1 MAKKR
6 GHILPG
12 QAKHPVVGI
21 GASAGGLSA
30 LLSFFEALPAH
41 TSMAFVVVVHLAP
54 DHVSNLPGLLQKATA
69 MPIVEVT
76 KPTPIEPDHV
86 YLIAPSLAL
95 TMVDDYLR
103 VDPNPP
109 EQGRRAAIDVFFRTL
124 AEAHRERAI
133 GIVLSGAGSDG
144 SAGLSR
150 IKEMGGITL
159 AQDPSEAEYES
170 MPRSAIATGTVD
182 FVLTAAEMPQRL
194 LDLWSTAKDIHLPTL
209 ENEKREQDLSNEAAE
224 RALREIMVILR
235 TRTAHDF
242 RHYKRATVMR
252 RIERRLQ
259 VNGITDLQAYRDYL
273 HVHPEETQALLQ
285 DMLIS
290 VTNFFRDKEAFD
302 VLERDVLPGIFEG
315 RGDGDKIRVWSVG
328 CATGEEAYSLAMLM
342 QERSLKSSEGVSF
355 QVFATD
361 IDERAIAFARAGL
374 YPDSILA
381 DVAPGRVRQ
390 FFSKDSAHYRVKKE
404 LREHMLFAH
413 HNVLSDPPFSR
424 LDLICC
430 RNLLIYLDREAQNDI
445 LKMFH
450 FALRP
455 GGVLFLGSSE
465 SADSVSSMFTVID
478 KRNRIY
484 RANVAVRG
492 DAPVPVAM
500 SGTVNLRPVV
510 ATAQPPG
517 GRRFS
522 FGDLHQRLVEQYAP
536 PSVLVS
542 RDSEIVHLSDRAG
555 RFLQYS
561 GGEPSHNIVAAVRS
575 ELRVELRTAIYQA
588 LHTNRSVEARKVRIE
603 RDGRSYFVNMTTRPV
618 HDPEANAD
626 FVLVLFD
633 EVEDSMSGAEV
644 TTGDTQKD
652 PIIGQLERELQ
663 RTKEQ
668 LQSTV
673 EQSETSTEELKASNE
688 ELQAIN
694 EELRSATEELET
706 SKEELQSINE
716 ELTTVNAELKSKVEE
731 TGKINDDLQNLIAA
745 NDIGTIFVDRNICI
759 KRYTP
764 RATDVFSIIPSDI
777 GRSLLDITH
786 RLEYDKLAD
795 DAAEAFDSLRLI
807 ERELRSNDGRWYLA
821 RFVPYRTTEDRI
833 DGAVLSFI
841 DITDRRRAEDR
852 LREGERRMRI
862 VAEGTKD
869 YAIITFDDDGLITS
883 WNAGAARIFGY
894 TEAEMIGQSAEM
906 LSTEEDRA
914 NHVAQREF
922 AEARLN
928 GRMEEERWHVRKDGS
943 RFFASGVLSRLDEPG
958 ISGFAKI
965 ARDLSEFHATQ
976 SSVHAIQTEPPHG
989 VDRDAQRRRDE
1000 FLAVVSHE
1008 LKHPLNLISASAE
1021 LIARA
1026 PETRN
1031 NLNVSR
1037 ATDTIRRTVI
1047 GQAQIID
1054 DLLDVSRVRT
1064 GKLSMV
1070 RSVIDMREIVQRV
1083 TDAVREEASQQGI
1096 ALNVSMSETPV
1107 IIYADLTRI
1116 EQVVWNL
1123 VSNALKFTSR
1133 GSVNVSLQVN
1143 EHGEAVLRVADTGS
1157 GIAPALLPHVFEMYE
1172 QGRDPG
1178 MRRSGLGIGLALVK
1192 DLVTLHGG
1200 AVRAE
1205 SDGADRGATFTVT
1218 LPAHRT
1224 LSSVHVD
1231 DNGEAADALKGLRI
1245 LMVDDDSATVETF
1258 KLLLE
1263 GEGAT
1268 VQTATSGAEA
1278 LTMLDGNAPD
1288 IVLSDLGMP
1297 DMDGLEFVAKLRKEP
1312 AMKSVICIALS
1323 GYGLDADRREAER
1336 AGFNA
1341 HLKKPVMLDDLLSVV
1356 SRLRRSRRPE
1366 MVEVGPGVTES
1377 RDGTKES

>member
-1 MAKKR
+1 MAKRR
-6 GHILPG
+6 GHTPPG
-12 QAKHPVVGI
+12 QHRHPIVGI
-21 GASAGGLSA
+21 GASAGGLGA
-30 LLSFFEALPAH
+30 LQEFFEALPAH

-54 DHVSNLPGLLQKATA
+54 DHESNLPSLLQKATS
-69 MPIVEVT
+69 MPVVQVT
-76 KPTPIEPDHV
+76 KPTLIEHDHV
-86 YLIAPSLAL
+86 YVIAPSLDL
-95 TMVDDYLR
+95 TMADDYLR
-103 VDPNPP
+103 VTPSQP
-109 EQGRRAAIDVFFRTL
+109 EEGRRSAIDLFFRTL
-124 AEAHRERAI
+124 AQAYRERAI
-133 GIVLSGAGSDG
+133 GVVLSGAGSDG

-150 IKEMGGITL
+150 IKEMGGITF

-170 MPRSAIATGTVD
+170 MPRSAVATGMVD
-182 FVLTAAEMPQRL
+182 FVMTAAEMPQRL
-194 LDLWSTAKDIHLPTL
+194 LDLWSTAKEIHLPPIP
-209 ENEKREQDLSNEAAE
+209 ESDERQRDLAGETAE

-273 HVHPEETQALLQ
+273 HLHPEETQALLQ

-302 VLERDVLPGIFEG
+302 VLERDVLPPLFEG
-315 RGDGDKIRVWSVG
+315 RGEQERIRVWSVG

-342 QERSLKSSEGVSF
+342 QERSLKSPDGASF

-361 IDERAIAFARAGL
+361 IDERAISFARTGL

-390 FFSKDSAHYRVKKE
+390 FFSKDAAHYRVKKE

-430 RNLLIYLDREAQNDI
+430 RNLLIYLDRDAQLEI

-465 SADSVSSMFTVID
+465 SADSVSSMFSVID

-492 DAPVPVAM
+492 DSPVPVSL
-500 SGTVNLRPVV
+500 SGPMNTRPIVSTV
-510 ATAQPPG
+510 QPPG
-517 GRRFS
+517 RRRFS

-561 GGEPSHNIVAAVRS
+561 GGEPSHNIVAVVRP

-588 LHTNRSVEARKVRIE
+588 LHTNRSVEARRVRIE
-603 RDGRSYFVNMTTRPV
+603 REGRSYFVNMTTRPV

-633 EVEDSMSGAEV
+633 EVEDSMSGAE
-644 TTGDTQKD
+644 TSEGDTQKD
-652 PIIGQLERELQ
+652 PIISQLERELQ

-668 LQSTV
+668 LQSTI

-745 NDIGTIFVDRNICI
+745 NDIGTIFVDRNMCI

-786 RLEYDKLAD
+786 RLQYDKLAD

-807 ERELRSNDGRWYLA
+807 ERELESNDGRWYLA
-821 RFVPYRTTEDRI
+821 RFVPYRTTEDLI

-841 DITDRRRAEDR
+841 DITGRRKAEDQ

-862 VAEGTKD
+862 VAESTKD
-869 YAIITFDDDGLITS
+869 YAIVTFDDEGVITS
-883 WNAGAARIFGY
+883 WNAGAQRIFGY
-894 TEAEMIGQSAEM
+894 VEQEMIGQSAKV
-906 LSTEEDRA
+906 LFTEEDRA
-914 NHVAQREF
+914 NGVVQQEF
-922 AEARLN
+922 AQARLN
-928 GRMEEERWHVRKDGS
+928 GRIEEDRWHLRKDGS
-943 RFFASGVLSRLDEPG
+943 RFYASGVLSRLDEPG

-965 ARDLSEFHATQ
+965 ARNVSEFRSGA
-976 SSVHAIQTEPPHG
+976 ARAGARGDLHG
-989 VDRDAQRRRDE
+989 DHIERDAQRRRDE

-1008 LKHPLNLISASAE
+1008 LKHPLNLIAASAE

-1026 PETRN
+1026 PEARQ
-1031 NLNVSR
+1031 NLNISR

-1054 DLLDVSRVRT
+1054 DLLDISRVRT
-1064 GKLSMV
+1064 GKLSVV
-1070 RSVIDMREIVQRV
+1070 RTAVDMREIVQRV
-1083 TDAVREEASQQGI
+1083 SAAVGEEARQRGI
-1096 ALNVSMSETPV
+1096 ALHITTGDAPV
-1107 IIYADLTRI
+1107 VVHADITRI
-1116 EQVVWNL
+1116 EQIVWNL
-1123 VSNALKFTSR
+1123 VNNALKFTAH
-1133 GSVNVSLQVN
+1133 GSVSVSLQVN
-1143 EHGEAVLRVADTGS
+1143 EHGEAVLRVVDTGS
-1157 GIAPALLPHVFEMYE
+1157 GIEPALLPHVFEMYE
-1172 QGRDPG
+1172 QSRDPAT
-1178 MRRSGLGIGLALVK
+1178 RRSGLGIGLALVR

-1205 SDGADRGATFTVT
+1205 SEGPGRGAAFTVT
-1218 LPAHRT
+1218 LPTQRA
-1224 LSSVHVD
+1224 LAPDQPV
-1231 DNGEAADALKGLRI
+1231 NGASAESLQGLDI
-1245 LMVDDDSATVETF
+1245 LMVDDDPTTVETF

-1263 GEGAT
+1263 GEGAS
-1268 VQTATSGAEA
+1268 VRTATSGAEA
-1278 LTMLDGNAPD
+1278 LAMLDGEAPD
-1288 IVLSDLGMP
+1288 VVFSDLGMP
-1297 DMDGLEFVAKLRKEP
+1297 GMDGMEFVRKLRGEP
-1312 AMKSVICIALS
+1312 AMESVICIALS
-1323 GYGLDADRREAER
+1323 GFGHEMDIQQAQN
-1336 AGFNA
+1336 AGFDA
-1341 HLKKPVMLDDLLSVV
+1341 HLKKPVLLDDLIAVV
-1356 SRLRRSRRPE
+1356 SRLRR
-1366 MVEVGPGVTES
+1366 
-1377 RDGTKES
+1377 

>member
-1 MAKKR
+1 MPKR
-6 GHILPG
+6 RGQTLPS
-12 QAKHPVVGI
+12 QADYPIVGI

-30 LLSFFEALPAH
+30 LLEFFEALPAH

-54 DHVSNLPGLLQKATA
+54 DHESNLASLLQKATG
-69 MPIVEVT
+69 MPVLQVT
-76 KPTPIEPDHV
+76 TATPIQPDHV
-86 YLIAPSLAL
+86 YLIAPSLEL

-103 VDPNPP
+103 VAPSRP
-109 EQGRRAAIDVFFRTL
+109 EEGGRRAAIDLFFRTL
-124 AEAHRERAI
+124 AETHRERAI

-144 SAGLSR
+144 SVGLSR
-150 IKEMGGITL
+150 VKEMGGITF
-159 AQDPSEAEYES
+159 AQDPAEAEYDS
-170 MPRSAIATGTVD
+170 MPRSAIATGMVD

-194 LDLWSTAKDIHLPTL
+194 LDLWLTAKEIHLPAVEDEERQEDL
-209 ENEKREQDLSNEAAE
+209 MNESAE
-224 RALREIMVILR
+224 RALREIMIILR

-242 RHYKRATVMR
+242 RHYKRATVLR

-273 HVHPEETQALLQ
+273 HLHPDETQALLQ

-290 VTNFFRDKEAFD
+290 VTNFFRDKETFD
-302 VLERDVLPGIFEG
+302 VLEREVLPQFFEG
-315 RGDGDKIRVWSVG
+315 RSEQDRIRVWSVG
-328 CATGEEAYSLAMLM
+328 CATGEEAYSLAMLL
-342 QERSLKSSEGVSF
+342 QERSLKSSESISF

-361 IDERAIAFARAGL
+361 IDERAISFARAGL

-381 DVAPGRVRQ
+381 DVTAGRVRQ
-390 FFSKDSAHYRVKKE
+390 FFSKDAAHYRIKKE

-430 RNLLIYLDREAQNDI
+430 RNLLIYLDREAQIEI

-465 SADSVSSMFTVID
+465 SADSVSSMFSVID

-492 DAPVPVAM
+492 DTPMPVAITGTM
-500 SGTVNLRPVV
+500 SARPVV
-510 ATAQPPG
+510 ATVQLPG
-517 GRRFS
+517 RRRFS

-536 PSVLVS
+536 PSVLVN

-561 GGEPSHNIVAAVRS
+561 GGEPSHNIIAAVRP
-575 ELRVELRTAIYQA
+575 ELRLELRTAIYQA
-588 LHTNRSVEARKVRIE
+588 LHTNRSVEARRVRIE
-603 RDGRSYFVNMTTRPV
+603 RDARSYFVNMTARPV

-633 EVEDSMSGAEV
+633 EVEDSMSSGETA
-644 TTGDTQKD
+644 TADTQKD
-652 PIIGQLERELQ
+652 PIITQLERELQ

-668 LQSTV
+668 LQSTI

-807 ERELRSNDGRWYLA
+807 ERELKSNDGRWYLA

-841 DITDRRRAEDR
+841 DITDRRRAEER

-862 VAEGTKD
+862 VTEGTKD
-869 YAIITFDDDGLITS
+869 YAIITFDDDGAITS
-883 WNAGAARIFGY
+883 WNAGAERIFGY
-894 TEAEMIGQSAEM
+894 AAAEMIGQSAEV
-906 LSTEEDRA
+906 LSTDEDRA
-914 NHVAQREF
+914 GHVAEREF
-922 AEARLN
+922 AQARANGRIEEAR
-928 GRMEEERWHVRKDGS
+928 WHRRKDGT

-958 ISGFAKI
+958 VSGFAKI
-965 ARDLSEFHATQ
+965 ARDLGESTQAAT
-976 SSVHAIQTEPPHG
+976 VG
-989 VDRDAQRRRDE
+989 RDAQVEQLRVTREQEAERRRDE

-1008 LKHPLNLISASAE
+1008 LKNPLNLISASAE
-1021 LIARA
+1021 LIARS
-1026 PETRN
+1026 PEARQS
-1031 NLNVSR
+1031 LNISR
-1037 ATDTIRRTVI
+1037 ATETIRRTVI

-1064 GKLSMV
+1064 GKLSVV
-1070 RSVIDMREIVQRV
+1070 RTPVDMREIVRRVASAVQDESNQR
-1083 TDAVREEASQQGI
+1083 GL
-1096 ALNVSMSETPV
+1096 ALQVAMTESPV
-1107 IIYADLTRI
+1107 IILADLTRI

-1123 VSNALKFTSR
+1123 ISNALKFTSHGR
-1133 GSVNVSLQVN
+1133 VDVSLQVN
-1143 EHGEAVLRVADTGS
+1143 GHAEAVLRVADTGS
-1157 GIAPALLPHVFEMYE
+1157 GIEPALLPHIFDMFR
-1172 QGRDPG
+1172 QSRDPAA
-1178 MRRSGLGIGLALVK
+1178 RRAGLGIGLALVRE
-1192 DLVTLHGG
+1192 LVNLHGG
-1200 AVRAE
+1200 TVRAE
-1205 SDGADRGATFTVT
+1205 SEGAGRGATFTVT
-1218 LPAHRT
+1218 LPTHRAH
-1224 LSSVHVD
+1224 
-1231 DNGEAADALKGLRI
+1231 ADANAAGGILAESLHGLHI
-1245 LMVDDDSATVETF
+1245 LMVDDDTETVETF

-1263 GEGAT
+1263 SEGAI
-1268 VQTATSGAEA
+1268 VRTATSGEQA
-1278 LTMLDGNAPD
+1278 LSMLDGNVPD
-1288 IVLSDLGMP
+1288 VVLSDIGMP
-1297 DMDGLEFVAKLRKEP
+1297 GMDGLAFVGKLREAP

-1323 GYGLDADRREAER
+1323 GFGQEADVRLAEQ
-1336 AGFNA
+1336 AGFDA
-1341 HLKKPVMLDDLLSVV
+1341 HLKKPVTLENLQSVF
-1356 SRLRRSRRPE
+1356 SRLR
-1366 MVEVGPGVTES
+1366 G
-1377 RDGTKES
+1377 

>member
-1 MAKKR
+1 MPKKR
-6 GHILPG
+6 AQTLPS
-12 QAKHPVVGI
+12 QANFPIVGI

-30 LLSFFEALPAH
+30 LREFFEALPAH
-41 TSMAFVVVVHLAP
+41 TSMAFVVIVHLAP
-54 DHVSNLPGLLQKATA
+54 DHESNLASLLQKATD
-69 MPIVEVT
+69 MPVLEVT
-76 KPTPIEPDHV
+76 SATPIEPDHV
-86 YLIAPSLAL
+86 YLIAPSLEL

-103 VDPNPP
+103 VAPKQP
-109 EQGRRAAIDVFFRTL
+109 EDGRRAAIDLFFRTL
-124 AEAHRERAI
+124 AEVHRERAI
-133 GIVLSGAGSDG
+133 GVVLSGAGSDG
-144 SAGLSR
+144 SVGLSR
-150 IKEMGGITL
+150 VKEMGGITL
-159 AQDPSEAEYES
+159 AQDPAEAEYDS
-170 MPRSAIATGTVD
+170 MPRSAIATGMVD

-194 LDLWSTAKDIHLPTL
+194 LDLWVTAKEIHLPIADSDEREPALT
-209 ENEKREQDLSNEAAE
+209 NESAE

-235 TRTAHDF
+235 TRTGHDF
-242 RHYKRATVMR
+242 RHYKRATVLR

-259 VNGITDLQAYRDYL
+259 VNGITDLQAYRDHL
-273 HVHPEETQALLQ
+273 HLHPDETQALLQ

-302 VLERDVLPGIFEG
+302 VLEREVLPQLFEG
-315 RGDGDKIRVWSVG
+315 RGEQDRIRTWSVG
-328 CATGEEAYSLAMLM
+328 CATGEEAYSLAMLL
-342 QERSLKSSEGVSF
+342 QERSLKSAEGISF

-361 IDERAIAFARAGL
+361 IDERAISFARTGL
-374 YPDSILA
+374 FPDSILA
-381 DVAPGRVRQ
+381 DVTTSRVRQ
-390 FFSKDSAHYRVKKE
+390 FFSKDAAHYRVKKE

-430 RNLLIYLDREAQNDI
+430 RNLLIYLDREAQIEI

-465 SADSVSSMFTVID
+465 SADSVSSMFSVID

-484 RANVAVRG
+484 RANMAVRG
-492 DAPVPVAM
+492 DTPVPVAI
-500 SGTVNLRPVV
+500 SGMASTRPIV
-510 ATAQPPG
+510 ATVQPPG
-517 GRRFS
+517 RRRFS

-561 GGEPSHNIVAAVRS
+561 GGEPSHNIVAVVRA
-575 ELRVELRTAIYQA
+575 ELRLELRTAIYQA
-588 LHTNRSVEARKVRIE
+588 LHTNRSVEARRVRIE
-603 RDGRSYFVNMTTRPV
+603 REGRSYFVNMTARPV

-633 EVEDSMSGAEV
+633 EVEDSMGGSETSAS
-644 TTGDTQKD
+644 DAQKD
-652 PIIGQLERELQ
+652 PIISQLERELQ

-668 LQSTV
+668 LQSTI

-807 ERELRSNDGRWYLA
+807 ERELKSNDGRWYLA

-841 DITDRRRAEDR
+841 DITGRRQAEDR

-869 YAIITFDDDGLITS
+869 YAIITFDDEGLVTS
-883 WNAGAARIFGY
+883 WNAGAERIFGY
-894 TEAEMIGQSAEM
+894 TEAEMIGQSADI
-906 LSTEEDRA
+906 LSTEEDRSS
-914 NHVAQREF
+914 NIAQQEF

-928 GRMEEERWHVRKDGS
+928 GRTEEERWHVRKDGT
-943 RFFASGVLSRLDEPG
+943 RFFASGVLSRLDEAG
-958 ISGFAKI
+958 VSGFAKI
-965 ARDLSEFHATQ
+965 ARDLGEFTHATAERGTQ
-976 SSVHAIQTEPPHG
+976 GELLRAATE
-989 VDRDAQRRRDE
+989 RDAQRRRDE

-1026 PETRN
+1026 PETRQS
-1031 NLNVSR
+1031 LNISR
-1037 ATDTIRRTVI
+1037 AADTIRRTVI

-1054 DLLDVSRVRT
+1054 DLLDISRVRT
-1064 GKLSMV
+1064 GKLSVV
-1070 RSVIDMREIVQRV
+1070 RTIVDMREVVQRV
-1083 TDAVREEASQQGI
+1083 CNAVQDDARQRGI
-1096 ALNVSMSETPV
+1096 AFNVTMAESPV
-1107 IIYADLTRI
+1107 IVHADLTRV
-1116 EQVVWNL
+1116 EQIVWNL
-1123 VSNALKFTSR
+1123 VSNALKFTTR
-1133 GSVNVSLQVN
+1133 GSIDVSLHVN
-1143 EHGEAVLRVADTGS
+1143 EYAEAVLRVTDTGN
-1157 GIAPALLPHVFEMYE
+1157 GIEPSLLPHIFEMF
-1172 QGRDPG
+1172 QQSRDP
-1178 MRRSGLGIGLALVK
+1178 MARRAGLGIGLALVR
-1192 DLVTLHGG
+1192 DLVNLHGG

-1205 SDGADRGATFTVT
+1205 SEGVGRGSIFTVT
-1218 LPAHRT
+1218 LPTHRP
-1224 LSSVHVD
+1224 LGYANIDGH
-1231 DNGEAADALKGLRI
+1231 AADSLQGVRV
-1245 LMVDDDSATVETF
+1245 LMVDDDAATVETF
-1258 KLLLE
+1258 RLLLE
-1263 GEGAT
+1263 SEGAI
-1268 VQTATSGAEA
+1268 VQTATSGEEA
-1278 LTMLDGNAPD
+1278 LAMLDGDVPD
-1288 IVLSDLGMP
+1288 VVLSDIGMHG
-1297 DMDGLEFVAKLRKEP
+1297 MDGFEFVGKLRGEP
-1312 AMKSVICIALS
+1312 NLKSVLCIALS
-1323 GYGLDADRREAER
+1323 GFGQEADVKMAEN
-1336 AGFNA
+1336 AGFDA
-1341 HLKKPVMLDDLLSVV
+1341 HLKKPVMLEDLLHVF
-1356 SRLRRSRRPE
+1356 SRLR
-1366 MVEVGPGVTES
+1366 T
-1377 RDGTKES
+1377 

>member
-1 MAKKR
+1 MPKKR
-6 GHILPG
+6 AQTLPG
-12 QAKHPVVGI
+12 QANFPIVGI
-21 GASAGGLSA
+21 GASAGGLGA
-30 LLSFFEALPAH
+30 LDEFFEALPAH

-54 DHVSNLPGLLQKATA
+54 DHESNLASLLQKTTD
-69 MPIVEVT
+69 MPVLEVT
-76 KPTPIEPDHV
+76 SATPIEPNHV
-86 YLIAPSLAL
+86 YVIAPSLAL

-103 VDPNPP
+103 VAP
-109 EQGRRAAIDVFFRTL
+109 EQHEPGRRAAIDLFFRTL
-124 AEAHRERAI
+124 AEAHRSRAI
-133 GIVLSGAGSDG
+133 GIVMSGAGSDG

-150 IKEMGGITL
+150 VKEMGGITL
-159 AQDPSEAEYES
+159 AQDPAEAEYDS
-170 MPRSAIATGTVD
+170 MPRSAIATGMVD
-182 FVLTAAEMPQRL
+182 FVLTTAEMPQRL
-194 LDLWSTAKDIHLPTL
+194 MDLWMTAKEIHLPAVNSDEREEEL
-209 ENEKREQDLSNEAAE
+209 ANESAE

-242 RHYKRATVMR
+242 RHYKRATVLR

-259 VNGITDLQAYRDYL
+259 VNGITDLQAYRDHL
-273 HVHPEETQALLQ
+273 HLHPEETQALLQ

-302 VLERDVLPGIFEG
+302 VLERDVLPAIFEG
-315 RGDGDKIRVWSVG
+315 REEQDRIRAWSVG
-328 CATGEEAYSLAMLM
+328 CATGEEAYSLAMLL
-342 QERSLKSSEGVSF
+342 QERSLKSPEGISF

-361 IDERAIAFARAGL
+361 IDERAISFARAGL

-381 DVAPGRVRQ
+381 DVTAARVRQ
-390 FFSKDSAHYRVKKE
+390 FFSRDAAHYRVKKE

-430 RNLLIYLDREAQNDI
+430 RNLLIYLDREAQVEI
-445 LKMFH
+445 LRMFH

-465 SADSVSSMFTVID
+465 SADSVSSIFTVID

-492 DAPVPVAM
+492 DTPVPVAI
-500 SGTVNLRPVV
+500 SGTTSTRSVV
-510 ATAQPPG
+510 ATVQPPG
-517 GRRFS
+517 RRRFS

-561 GGEPSHNIVAAVRS
+561 GGEPSHNIVAVVRA
-575 ELRVELRTAIYQA
+575 EMRLELRTAIYQA
-588 LHTNRSVEARKVRIE
+588 LHTNRSVEARRVRIE
-603 RDGRSYFVNMTTRPV
+603 RDGRSYFVNMTARPV

-633 EVEDSMSGAEV
+633 EVEDSMGGVETSTA
-644 TTGDTQKD
+644 DAQKD
-652 PIIGQLERELQ
+652 PIISQLERELQ

-668 LQSTV
+668 LQSTI

-807 ERELRSNDGRWYLA
+807 ERELKSNDGRWYLA

-841 DITDRRRAEDR
+841 DITGRRQAEDQ
-852 LREGERRMRI
+852 LREGERRLRI
-862 VAEGTKD
+862 VAESTKD
-869 YAIITFDDDGLITS
+869 YAIITFDDEGLITS
-883 WNAGAARIFGY
+883 WNAGAERIFGY
-894 TEAEMIGQSAEM
+894 SESEMIGQPADL
-906 LSTEEDRA
+906 LSTEEDRV
-914 NHVAQREF
+914 NEVAQREF

-928 GRMEEERWHVRKDGS
+928 GRTEEERWHLRKDGT
-943 RFFASGVLSRLDEPG
+943 RFFASGVLSRLDEAG
-958 ISGFAKI
+958 VSGFAKI
-965 ARDLSEFHATQ
+965 ARDLGEFTHTLPGAPGAQAELLRNASER
-976 SSVHAIQTEPPHG
+976 E
-989 VDRDAQRRRDE
+989 AQRRRDE
-1000 FLAVVSHE
+1000 FLAIVSHE

-1026 PETRN
+1026 PETRQS
-1031 NLNVSR
+1031 LNISR
-1037 ATDTIRRTVI
+1037 AADTIRRTVI

-1054 DLLDVSRVRT
+1054 DLLDISRVRT
-1064 GKLSMV
+1064 GKLSVV
-1070 RSVIDMREIVQRV
+1070 RTAVDMREIVQRV
-1083 TDAVREEASQQGI
+1083 TSAVSEEARQRGI
-1096 ALNVSMSETPV
+1096 ALDIAMTDEPV
-1107 IIYADLTRI
+1107 IIHADLTRV
-1116 EQVVWNL
+1116 EQIVWSL
-1123 VSNALKFTSR
+1123 ISNALKFTTQ
-1133 GSVNVSLQVN
+1133 GSVDVSLQVN
-1143 EHGEAVLRVADTGS
+1143 EHAEAVLRVTDTGN
-1157 GIAPALLPHVFEMYE
+1157 GIEPALLPHVFDMF
-1172 QGRDPG
+1172 QQSRDPVA
-1178 MRRSGLGIGLALVK
+1178 RRAGLGIGLALVR
-1192 DLVTLHGG
+1192 DLANLHGG

-1205 SDGADRGATFTVT
+1205 SEGVGRGATFTVT
-1218 LPAHRT
+1218 LPTHRT
-1224 LSSVHVD
+1224 HAWASEGNRPAIDSLH
-1231 DNGEAADALKGLRI
+1231 GLRV
-1245 LMVDDDSATVETF
+1245 LMVDDDAATVETF

-1263 GEGAT
+1263 SGGAIVT
-1268 VQTATSGAEA
+1268 TATSGNQA
-1278 LTMLDGNAPD
+1278 LSMLDGEAPD
-1288 IVLSDLGMP
+1288 VVLSDIGMP
-1297 DMDGLEFVAKLRKEP
+1297 GMDGIEFVGKLRE
-1312 AMKSVICIALS
+1312 ASHLKSVMCIALS
-1323 GYGLDADRREAER
+1323 GFSQEADVRLAER
-1336 AGFNA
+1336 AGFDA
-1341 HLKKPVMLDDLLSVV
+1341 HLKKPVLLEDLLMVFA
-1356 SRLRRSRRPE
+1356 RLRH
-1366 MVEVGPGVTES
+1366 
-1377 RDGTKES
+1377 

>member
-1 MAKKR
+1 MPKKR
-6 GHILPG
+6 AQTLPS
-12 QAKHPVVGI
+12 QANFPIVGI

-30 LLSFFEALPAH
+30 LREFFEALPAH
-41 TSMAFVVVVHLAP
+41 TSMAFVVIVHLAP
-54 DHVSNLPGLLQKATA
+54 DHASNLASLLQKATD
-69 MPIVEVT
+69 MPVLEVT
-76 KPTPIEPDHV
+76 SPTPIEPDHV
-86 YLIAPSLAL
+86 YLIAPSLEL

-103 VDPNPP
+103 VAPKQAED
-109 EQGRRAAIDVFFRTL
+109 GRRAAIDLFFRTL
-124 AEAHRERAI
+124 AEVHRERAI

-144 SAGLSR
+144 SVGLSR
-150 IKEMGGITL
+150 VKEMGGITF
-159 AQDPSEAEYES
+159 AQDPTEAEYDS
-170 MPRSAIATGTVD
+170 MPRSAIATGMVD

-194 LDLWSTAKDIHLPTL
+194 LDLWMTAKEIHLPIVEGDERD
-209 ENEKREQDLSNEAAE
+209 ENISNESAE

-235 TRTAHDF
+235 TRTGHDF
-242 RHYKRATVMR
+242 RHYKRATVLR

-259 VNGITDLQAYRDYL
+259 VNGITDLQAYRDHL
-273 HVHPEETQALLQ
+273 HLHPDETQALLQ

-302 VLERDVLPGIFEG
+302 VLEREVLPQLFEG
-315 RGDGDKIRVWSVG
+315 RGEQDRIRAWSVG
-328 CATGEEAYSLAMLM
+328 CATGEEAYSLAMLL
-342 QERSLKSSEGVSF
+342 QERSLKSAEGISF

-361 IDERAIAFARAGL
+361 IDERAISFARTGL

-381 DVAPGRVRQ
+381 DVTTSRVRQ
-390 FFSKDSAHYRVKKE
+390 FFSKDAAHYRVKKE

-430 RNLLIYLDREAQNDI
+430 RNLLIYLDREAQIEI

-465 SADSVSSMFTVID
+465 SADSVSSMFSVID

-484 RANVAVRG
+484 RANMAVRG
-492 DAPVPVAM
+492 DTPVPVAM
-500 SGTVNLRPVV
+500 SGMASTRPIV
-510 ATAQPPG
+510 ATVQPPG
-517 GRRFS
+517 RRRFS

-561 GGEPSHNIVAAVRS
+561 GGEPSHNIVAVVRA
-575 ELRVELRTAIYQA
+575 ELRLELRTAIYQA
-588 LHTNRSVEARKVRIE
+588 LHTNRSVEARRVRIVRE
-603 RDGRSYFVNMTTRPV
+603 GRSYFVNMTARPV

-633 EVEDSMSGAEV
+633 EVEDSMGGSETSSA
-644 TTGDTQKD
+644 DAQKD
-652 PIIGQLERELQ
+652 PIISQLERELQ

-668 LQSTV
+668 LQSTI

-807 ERELRSNDGRWYLA
+807 ERELKSNDGRWYLA

-841 DITDRRRAEDR
+841 DITGRRQAEDL

-869 YAIITFDDDGLITS
+869 YAIITFDDEGLVTS
-883 WNAGAARIFGY
+883 WNAGAERIFGY
-894 TEAEMIGQSAEM
+894 TEAEMIGQSADI

-914 NHVAQREF
+914 ANIAQQEF

-928 GRMEEERWHVRKDGS
+928 GRTDEERWHVRKDGT
-943 RFFASGVLSRLDEPG
+943 RFFASGVLSRLDEAG
-958 ISGFAKI
+958 VSGFAKI
-965 ARDLSEFHATQ
+965 ARDLGEFSHATAERGTQ
-976 SSVHAIQTEPPHG
+976 NELLRAATE
-989 VDRDAQRRRDE
+989 RDAQRRRDE

-1026 PETRN
+1026 PETRQS
-1031 NLNVSR
+1031 LNISR
-1037 ATDTIRRTVI
+1037 AADTIRRTVI

-1054 DLLDVSRVRT
+1054 DLLDISRVRT
-1064 GKLSMV
+1064 GKLSIV
-1070 RSVIDMREIVQRV
+1070 RTIVDMREIVQRV
-1083 TDAVREEASQQGI
+1083 CNAVQDDARQRGI
-1096 ALNVSMSETPV
+1096 AFSLTMSESPV
-1107 IIYADLTRI
+1107 IVYADLTRV
-1116 EQVVWNL
+1116 EQIVWNL
-1123 VSNALKFTSR
+1123 ISNALKFTTR
-1133 GSVNVSLQVN
+1133 GSVVVSLQTN
-1143 EHGEAVLRVADTGS
+1143 EHAEAVLRVTDTGT
-1157 GIAPALLPHVFEMYE
+1157 GIEPLLLPHIFDMF
-1172 QGRDPG
+1172 QQSRDP
-1178 MRRSGLGIGLALVK
+1178 MARRAGLGIGLALVR
-1192 DLVTLHGG
+1192 DLVNLHGG

-1205 SDGADRGATFTVT
+1205 SEGVGRGATFTVT
-1218 LPAHRT
+1218 LPTHRT
-1224 LSSVHVD
+1224 LHYAR
-1231 DNGEAADALKGLRI
+1231 AADGHATDSLQGVRV
-1245 LMVDDDSATVETF
+1245 LMVDDDAATVETF
-1258 KLLLE
+1258 RLLLE
-1263 GEGAT
+1263 GEGAI
-1268 VQTATSGAEA
+1268 VQTATSGEEA
-1278 LTMLDGNAPD
+1278 LAMLNGNVPD
-1288 IVLSDLGMP
+1288 VVLSDIGMHG
-1297 DMDGLEFVAKLRKEP
+1297 MDGFEFVGKLRQEP
-1312 AMKSVICIALS
+1312 GMKSVICIALS
-1323 GYGLDADRREAER
+1323 GFGQEADVKMAEN
-1336 AGFNA
+1336 AGFDA
-1341 HLKKPVMLDDLLSVV
+1341 HLKKPVMLEELLHVF
-1356 SRLRRSRRPE
+1356 SRLR
-1366 MVEVGPGVTES
+1366 T
-1377 RDGTKES
+1377 

>member
-1 MAKKR
+1 MPKR
-6 GHILPG
+6 RG
-12 QAKHPVVGI
+12 QALPSQAHHPIVGI
-21 GASAGGLSA
+21 GASAGGLNA
-30 LLSFFEALPAH
+30 LTEFFEALPAH

-54 DHVSNLPGLLQKATA
+54 DHESNLASLLQKVTD
-69 MPIVEVT
+69 MPVLEVT
-76 KPTPIEPDHV
+76 SATPIQPDHV
-86 YLIAPSLAL
+86 YLIAPSLDL
-95 TMVDDYLR
+95 TMVDDFLR
-103 VDPNPP
+103 VAPNQPR
-109 EQGRRAAIDVFFRTL
+109 EGRRAAIDLFFRTL

-144 SAGLSR
+144 SVGLSR
-150 IKEMGGITL
+150 VKEMGGITL
-159 AQDPSEAEYES
+159 AQDPAEAEYDS
-170 MPRSAIATGTVD
+170 MPRSAIATGMVD
-182 FVLTAAEMPQRL
+182 FVLPAAEMPQRL
-194 LDLWSTAKDIHLPTL
+194 MDLWSTAREIHLPVV
-209 ENEKREQDLSNEAAE
+209 ESEERYEDQINETAE
-224 RALREIMVILR
+224 RALREIMIILR

-242 RHYKRATVMR
+242 RHYKRATVLR
-252 RIERRLQ
+252 RIERRMQ
-259 VNGITDLQAYRDYL
+259 VNGITDLQGYRDHL
-273 HVHPEETQALLQ
+273 HLHPEETQALLQ

-290 VTNFFRDKEAFD
+290 VTNFFRDKEAFE
-302 VLERDVLPGIFEG
+302 VLEREVLPQLFDR
-315 RGDGDKIRVWSVG
+315 RGEQDRIRVWSVG
-328 CATGEEAYSLAMLM
+328 CATGEEAYSVAMLL
-342 QERSLKSSEGVSF
+342 QERSQKSPEGNSF

-361 IDERAIAFARAGL
+361 IDERAISFARTGL

-381 DVAPGRVRQ
+381 DVPAARVRQ
-390 FFSKDSAHYRVKKE
+390 FFTKDAAHYRVKKE

-430 RNLLIYLDREAQNDI
+430 RNLLIYLDREAQIEI

-465 SADSVSSMFTVID
+465 SADSVSSMFSVVD

-484 RANVAVRG
+484 RANMAVRG
-492 DAPVPVAM
+492 DTPVPVAI
-500 SGTVNLRPVV
+500 SGTMSARPVV
-510 ATAQPPG
+510 ATVQPPG
-517 GRRFS
+517 RRRFS

-561 GGEPSHNIVAAVRS
+561 GGEPSHNIIAVVRS
-575 ELRVELRTAIYQA
+575 ELRLELRTAIYQA
-588 LHTNRSVEARKVRIE
+588 LHTNRSVEARRVRIE
-603 RDGRSYFVNMTTRPV
+603 REGRSYFVNMTARPV
-618 HDPEANAD
+618 HDSEANAD

-633 EVEDSMSGAEV
+633 EVEDSMSGAE
-644 TTGDTQKD
+644 TASSDAQKD
-652 PIIGQLERELQ
+652 PIISQLERELQ

-668 LQSTV
+668 LQSTI

-807 ERELRSNDGRWYLA
+807 ERELKSSDGRWYLA

-841 DITDRRRAEDR
+841 DITGRRQAEDR

-869 YAIITFDDDGLITS
+869 YAIITFDDDGIITS
-883 WNAGAARIFGY
+883 WNAGAERIFGY
-894 TEAEMIGQSAEM
+894 TEAEMVGQSSDV
-906 LSTEEDRA
+906 LSTPEDRA
-914 NHVAQREF
+914 DNVAQREF

-928 GRMEEERWHVRKDGS
+928 GRTDEERWHVRKDGT

-958 ISGFAKI
+958 VSGFAKI
-965 ARDLSEFHATQ
+965 ARDLGQ
-976 SSVHAIQTEPPHG
+976 SAEAASAGSGAQAVLMREG
-989 VDRDAQRRRDE
+989 NERDAQRRRDE

-1026 PETRN
+1026 PETRQS
-1031 NLNVSR
+1031 LNISR
-1037 ATDTIRRTVI
+1037 ATETIRRTVI

-1054 DLLDVSRVRT
+1054 DLLDISRVRT
-1064 GKLSMV
+1064 GKLSVV
-1070 RSVIDMREIVQRV
+1070 RTAVDMREIVQRV
-1083 TDAVREEASQQGI
+1083 GNAVQDDASQRGI
-1096 ALNVSMSETPV
+1096 TLNVSMTDTPV
-1107 IIYADLTRI
+1107 IIHADLTRV
-1116 EQVVWNL
+1116 EQIVWNL
-1123 VSNALKFTSR
+1123 ISNALKFTHR
-1133 GSVNVSLQVN
+1133 GSVDVSLQVN
-1143 EHGEAVLRVADTGS
+1143 AHGEAVLRVADTGI
-1157 GIAPALLPHVFEMYE
+1157 GIEPSLLPHIFDMFK
-1172 QGRDPG
+1172 QSRDPTA
-1178 MRRSGLGIGLALVK
+1178 RRAGLGIGLALVR
-1192 DLVTLHGG
+1192 DLVNLHGG

-1205 SDGADRGATFTVT
+1205 SDGVGRGATFTVT
-1218 LPAHRT
+1218 LPTHRT
-1224 LSSVHVD
+1224 LAHVNA
-1231 DNGEAADALKGLRI
+1231 DNGLAAESLRGLRMM
-1245 LMVDDDSATVETF
+1245 MVDDDAATVETF

-1263 GEGAT
+1263 SEGAI
-1268 VQTATSGAEA
+1268 VQTATSGEEA
-1278 LTMLDGNAPD
+1278 LSMLNGDAPD
-1288 IVLSDLGMP
+1288 IVLSDIGMP
-1297 DMDGLEFVAKLRKEP
+1297 GMDGFEFVGKLREEP
-1312 AMKSVICIALS
+1312 AMKAVICIALS
-1323 GYGLDADRREAER
+1323 GYGQEADVRQAQR
-1336 AGFNA
+1336 AGFDA
-1341 HLKKPVMLDDLLSVV
+1341 HLKKPVMLEDLIAVF
-1356 SRLRRSRRPE
+1356 SRLR
-1366 MVEVGPGVTES
+1366 
-1377 RDGTKES
+1377 K

>member
-1 MAKKR
+1 MAKRR
-6 GHILPG
+6 GHTIPA
-12 QAKHPVVGI
+12 QAKYPVVGI
-21 GASAGGLSA
+21 GASAGGLTA
-30 LLSFFEALPAH
+30 LKGFLEALPAR
-41 TSMAFVVVVHLAP
+41 TSMAFVVVVHRAP
-54 DHVSNLPGLLQKATA
+54 DAESGLAALLQKSTT
-69 MPIVEVT
+69 MPVVEVT
-76 KPTPIEPDHV
+76 QATPILPDHV
-86 YLIAPSLAL
+86 YLIAPSLDL

-103 VDPNPP
+103 VAPNQPQ
-109 EQGRRAAIDVFFRTL
+109 EGRRAAIDLFFRTL

-133 GIVLSGAGSDG
+133 GVVMSGAGSDG
-144 SAGLSR
+144 SAGLAR
-150 IKEMGGITL
+150 IKEMGGITF

-170 MPRSAIATGTVD
+170 MPRSAIATGMVD
-182 FVLTAAEMPQRL
+182 FVMTAAEMPQGL
-194 LDLWSTAKDIHLPTL
+194 MDLWHTTKAIHLPSL
-209 ENEKREQDLSNEAAE
+209 AAEPRDDELANETAE
-224 RALREIMVILR
+224 RALREIMIILR

-273 HVHPEETQALLQ
+273 HLHPEETQALLQ

-290 VTNFFRDKEAFD
+290 VTNFFRDKEAFE
-302 VLERDVLPGIFEG
+302 VLERDVLPSLFEG
-315 RGDGDKIRVWSVG
+315 RGEQERIRVWSVG
-328 CATGEEAYSLAMLM
+328 CATGEEAYSVAMLL
-342 QERSLKSSEGVSF
+342 QERSLKSPEGASF

-361 IDERAIAFARAGL
+361 IDERAISFARTGL

-381 DVAPGRVRQ
+381 DVSAARVRQ
-390 FFSKDSAHYRVKKE
+390 FFSKDAAHLRIKKE

-430 RNLLIYLDREAQNDI
+430 RNLLIYLDRDAQIEI

-465 SADSVSSMFTVID
+465 SADSVSSMFSVVD

-484 RANVAVRG
+484 RANMAVRG
-492 DAPVPVAM
+492 DTPVPVAM
-500 SGTVNLRPVV
+500 SGQLNTRPVV
-510 ATAQPPG
+510 ATVQPPG
-517 GRRFS
+517 RRRFS

-561 GGEPSHNIVAAVRS
+561 GGEPSHNIVAVVRP

-588 LHTNRSVEARKVRIE
+588 LHTNRSVEARRVHIE

-633 EVEDSMSGAEV
+633 EVEDSMSNQEV
-644 TTGDTQKD
+644 STGDVQKD
-652 PIIGQLERELQ
+652 PIISQLERELQ

-668 LQSTV
+668 LQSTI

-807 ERELRSNDGRWYLA
+807 ERELKSNDGRWYLA

-841 DITDRRRAEDR
+841 DVTDRRQAEDR

-862 VAEGTKD
+862 VAEGTRD
-869 YAIITFDDDGLITS
+869 YAIITFDDTGLITS
-883 WNAGAARIFGY
+883 WNAGAERIFGY
-894 TEAEMIGQSAEM
+894 TEAEIIGQPADL

-914 NHVAQREF
+914 TDVSQREF
-922 AEARLN
+922 AQARLN
-928 GRMEEERWHVRKDGS
+928 GRTEEERWHQRKDGS

-958 ISGFAKI
+958 VSGFAKI
-965 ARDLSEFHATQ
+965 ARDLSQLRASAQGERAGW
-976 SSVHAIQTEPPHG
+976 SADAAE
-989 VDRDAQRRRDE
+989 RDAQLRRDE

-1026 PETRN
+1026 PETRQ
-1031 NLNVSR
+1031 NLNLSR

-1054 DLLDVSRVRT
+1054 DLLDISRVRT
-1064 GKLSMV
+1064 GKLSVV
-1070 RSVIDMREIVQRV
+1070 RTVVDMRDIVLRV
-1083 TDAVREEASQQGI
+1083 TNAVREEANQRGI
-1096 ALNVSMSETPV
+1096 AFDVSMSEAPV
-1107 IIYADLTRI
+1107 IVHADLTRI
-1116 EQVVWNL
+1116 EQIVWNL
-1123 VSNALKFTSR
+1123 VSNALKFTTR
-1133 GSVNVSLQVN
+1133 GSVNVSLDVN
-1143 EHGEAVLRVADTGS
+1143 GHGEAVLRVTDTGS
-1157 GIAPALLPHVFEMYE
+1157 GIEPALLPHIFEMY
-1172 QGRDPG
+1172 QQTRDTAT
-1178 MRRSGLGIGLALVK
+1178 RRAGLGIGLALVR
-1192 DLVTLHGG
+1192 DLATLHGG

-1205 SDGADRGATFTVT
+1205 SEGAGRGSAFTVT
-1218 LPAHRT
+1218 LPTHRAH
-1224 LSSVHVD
+1224 VEANAVD
-1231 DNGEAADALKGLRI
+1231 HAAMQSLQGLRV
-1245 LMVDDDSATVETF
+1245 LMVDDDPMTVETF
-1258 KLLLE
+1258 RLLLE
-1263 GEGAT
+1263 SEGAS
-1268 VQTATSGAEA
+1268 VQTATSGEEA
-1278 LTMLDGNAPD
+1278 LARLDAHSPD

-1297 DMDGLEFVAKLRKEP
+1297 GMSGLEFVGKLREQP
-1312 AMKSVICIALS
+1312 ALEKVICIALS
-1323 GYGLDADRREAER
+1323 GFGHEADVRQAEN
-1336 AGFNA
+1336 AGFDA
-1341 HLKKPVMLDDLLSVV
+1341 HVKKPVLLDDLLAVV
-1356 SRLRRSRRPE
+1356 ARLRANN
-1366 MVEVGPGVTES
+1366 VA
-1377 RDGTKES
+1377 

>member
-1 MAKKR
+1 MSKR
-6 GHILPG
+6 RDQTLPSPVL
-12 QAKHPVVGI
+12 HPIVGI

-30 LLSFFEALPAH
+30 LQEFFDALPAH
-41 TSMAFVVVVHLAP
+41 TAMAFVVVVHLSP
-54 DHVSNLPGLLQKATA
+54 DHESNLASLLQKVTSMTVTQVTQATH
-69 MPIVEVT
+69 IEV
-76 KPTPIEPDHV
+76 DNV
-86 YLIAPSLAL
+86 YLVAPSLDLA
-95 TMVDDYLR
+95 MVDGYLR
-103 VDPNPP
+103 VAPRQQQ
-109 EQGRRAAIDVFFRTL
+109 EGRRASIDVFFRTL
-124 AEAHRERAI
+124 AETHRSRAI

-144 SAGLSR
+144 SAGLAR
-150 IKEMGGITL
+150 VKEMGGITL
-159 AQDPSEAEYES
+159 AQDPSEAEYDS
-170 MPRSAIATGTVD
+170 MPRSAIATGMVD

-194 LDLWSTAKDIHLPTL
+194 MDLWSTAKEIHLPAVSNDEEL
-209 ENEKREQDLSNEAAE
+209 AENVDETAE

-242 RHYKRATVMR
+242 RHYKRATVLR

-273 HVHPEETQALLQ
+273 HLHPEETQALLQ

-302 VLERDVLPGIFEG
+302 VLEREVLQSLFEN
-315 RGDGDKIRVWSVG
+315 RSEQDRIRVWSVG
-328 CATGEEAYSLAMLM
+328 CATGEEAYSIAMML
-342 QERSLKSSEGVSF
+342 QERSLKSPEGVSF

-361 IDERAIAFARAGL
+361 IDERAISFARTGL
-374 YPDSILA
+374 YPESILA
-381 DVAPGRVRQ
+381 DVEPGRIRQ
-390 FFSKDSAHYRVKKE
+390 FFTKDAAHYRIKKE

-424 LDLICC
+424 LDMICC
-430 RNLLIYLDREAQNDI
+430 RNLLIYLDRDAQI
-445 LKMFH
+445 EVLRMFH

-465 SADSVSSMFTVID
+465 SADSASSMFSVVD

-484 RANVAVRG
+484 RANMAVRG
-492 DAPVPVAM
+492 DTPVPVTLSGAM
-500 SGTVNLRPVV
+500 SSRPVV
-510 ATAQPPG
+510 TTVQPPG
-517 GRRFS
+517 RRRFS

-542 RDSEIVHLSDRAG
+542 RESEIVHLSDRAG

-561 GGEPSHNIVAAVRS
+561 GGEPSHNIIAVVRP
-575 ELRVELRTAIYQA
+575 ELRLELRTAIYQA
-588 LHTNRSVEARKVRIE
+588 LHTNRSVEARRVRIE
-603 RDGRSYFVNMTTRPV
+603 RDGRSYFVNMTARPV

-626 FVLVLFD
+626 FVLILFD
-633 EVEDSMSGAEV
+633 EVEDSMATAEAGSADV
-644 TTGDTQKD
+644 QKD
-652 PIIGQLERELQ
+652 PIISQLERELQ

-668 LQSTV
+668 LQSTI

-731 TGKINDDLQNLIAA
+731 TGKINDDLHNLIAA

-786 RLEYDKLAD
+786 RLEYDKLAA

-841 DITDRRRAEDR
+841 DITGRRHAEDR

-862 VAEGTKD
+862 VAQGTRD
-869 YAIITFDDDGLITS
+869 YAIITFDEDGIINS
-883 WNAGAARIFGY
+883 WNAGAERIFGY
-894 TEAEMIGQSAEM
+894 TEAEMIGQPADM

-914 NHVAQREF
+914 NNVAQREF

-928 GRMEEERWHVRKDGS
+928 GRTEEERWHVRKDGT
-943 RFFASGVLSRLDEPG
+943 RFFGSGVLSRLDEPG

-965 ARDLSEFHATQ
+965 TRDLGEFTSDTAAGRGTYTQALHAASE
-976 SSVHAIQTEPPHG
+976 
-989 VDRDAQRRRDE
+989 RDAQRRRDE

-1026 PETRN
+1026 PETRQ
-1031 NLNVSR
+1031 NLNLSR

-1054 DLLDVSRVRT
+1054 DLLDISRVRT
-1064 GKLSMV
+1064 GKLSVV
-1070 RSVIDMREIVQRV
+1070 RTVVDMREIVQRV
-1083 TDAVREEASQQGI
+1083 CNAVKDDASQRGI
-1096 ALNVSMSETPV
+1096 ALRVAITENPV
-1107 IIYADLTRI
+1107 IIQADLTRI

-1123 VSNALKFTSR
+1123 ISNALKFTQR
-1133 GSVNVSLQVN
+1133 GSIDVSLNVN
-1143 EHGEAVLRVADTGS
+1143 HDEAVLQVSDTGC
-1157 GIAPALLPHVFEMYE
+1157 GIEPSLLPHVFDMF
-1172 QGRDPG
+1172 QQSRDPG
-1178 MRRSGLGIGLALVK
+1178 TRRGGLGIGLALVR
-1192 DLVTLHGG
+1192 DLVNLHGG

-1205 SDGADRGATFTVT
+1205 SEGAGRGATFTVT
-1218 LPAHRT
+1218 LPTHR
-1224 LSSVHVD
+1224 SAMHANAGIEVV
-1231 DNGEAADALKGLRI
+1231 ADSLKGLNI
-1245 LMVDDDSATVETF
+1245 LMIDDDAATVETF

-1263 GEGAT
+1263 SEGAQ
-1268 VQTATSGAEA
+1268 VRTATSGKEA
-1278 LTMLDGNAPD
+1278 LIIINGDAPD
-1288 IVLSDLGMP
+1288 IVLSDIGMP
-1297 DMDGLEFVAKLRKEP
+1297 GMDGIEFIGKLREMP
-1312 AMKSVICIALS
+1312 AMQSVICVAVS
-1323 GYGLDADRREAER
+1323 GFGQQSDVSASQA
-1336 AGFNA
+1336 AGFDA
-1341 HLKKPVMLDDLLSVV
+1341 HVKKPVVLEELLGIFA
-1356 SRLRRSRRPE
+1356 RLRR
-1366 MVEVGPGVTES
+1366 
-1377 RDGTKES
+1377 